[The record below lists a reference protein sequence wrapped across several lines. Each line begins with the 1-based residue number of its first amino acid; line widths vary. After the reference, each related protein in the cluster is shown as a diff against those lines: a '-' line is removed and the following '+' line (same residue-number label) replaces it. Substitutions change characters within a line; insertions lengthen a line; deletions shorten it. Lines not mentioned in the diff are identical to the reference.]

1 MTASRG
7 IGRGGRRAGSGRKR
21 GGRNK
26 DTVIM
31 LAEMEKR
38 GELLPSQFMRVIM
51 NDPEAPLVA
60 RIMCARGS
68 IAWLERKPTENRLPV
83 LREMVG
89 SEADDWL
96 DRQIADMEAHPDF
109 YDLLLGRVP
118 LPSALQKPFVPD
130 SKRKDPAFAHFDV
143 DYRGGGSGKPWAA
156 GEREELQELAR
167 QRGLGTALN
176 GEDDPDHAA

>member
-1 MTASRG
+1 VGA
-7 IGRGGRRAGSGRKR
+7 GRKP
-21 GGRNK
+21 GSRNTN
-26 DTVIM
+26 TVIM
-31 LAEMEKR
+31 LSEIEKR
-38 GELLPSQFMRVIM
+38 GEQLPSQFMRSIM

-83 LREMVG
+83 LRELPDA
-89 SEADDWL
+89 EADDWL
-96 DRQIADMEAHPDF
+96 NRQIEDIEAHPEY

-118 LPSALQKPFVPD
+118 LPPAPRKPFVPD
-130 SKRKDPAFAHFDV
+130 PRRKDPSFAHFDV
-143 DYRGGGSGKPWAA
+143 DYRGGSGKPWAP

-167 QRGLGTALN
+167 PQGLRTVPN